1 MLELFD
7 QEGIFVTWAVRG
19 ALSWNYSHE
28 TPKMLSLLVEIYNS
42 LDFDFMN
49 YKVRN
54 GLTVKKIFDRY
65 FEIVDDVSIL
75 EKYAKRQWAVKGTNY
90 NSWIKKTND
99 EKISQWT
106 KASQVFQTPRY
117 IFNYKNDL
125 TRLAPCN
132 ISSIFDPINAIS
144 SFNLLDIRELYFSS
158 KNPSLC
164 IDEILETA
172 KRAKTLELEKTQFT
186 NNLSTKLDG
195 LYSLKNGKILF
206 IGLDAI
212 FEERKPPKLMKSG
225 KNRKISKRIN
235 GKVKLLNTNEIRIKS
250 NISIVDIENTN
261 SILMYVG
268 PNSHKSILTL
278 DKHMK
283 NIVDLC
289 GSLEKFGDD
298 SLMFIVE
305 TDDLNRI
312 KHQDCVYNYF
322 KNSNDSDAFSLYRG
336 LTHSTKVLS
345 EYINQ

>member
-1 MLELFD
+1 M
-7 QEGIFVTWAVRG
+7 
-19 ALSWNYSHE
+19 
-28 TPKMLSLLVEIYNS
+28 
-42 LDFDFMN
+42 
-49 YKVRN
+49 
-54 GLTVKKIFDRY
+54 
-65 FEIVDDVSIL
+65 
-75 EKYAKRQWAVKGTNY
+75 
-90 NSWIKKTND
+90 
-99 EKISQWT
+99 
-106 KASQVFQTPRY
+106 
-117 IFNYKNDL
+117 
-125 TRLAPCN
+125 
-132 ISSIFDPINAIS
+132 
-144 SFNLLDIRELYFSS
+144 
-158 KNPSLC
+158 
-164 IDEILETA
+164 
-172 KRAKTLELEKTQFT
+172 
-186 NNLSTKLDG
+186 
-195 LYSLKNGKILF
+195 KNGKILF

-235 GKVKLLNTNEIRIKS
+235 GKIKLLNTNEIRIKS

-268 PNSHKSILTL
+268 PNSHKSILIL

-289 GSLEKFGDD
+289 SSPEKFGDD